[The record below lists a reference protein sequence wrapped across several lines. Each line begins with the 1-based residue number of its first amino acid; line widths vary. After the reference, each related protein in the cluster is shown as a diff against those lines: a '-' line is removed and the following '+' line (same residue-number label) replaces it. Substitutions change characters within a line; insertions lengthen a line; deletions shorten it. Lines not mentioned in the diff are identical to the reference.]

1 MVRKSSEVH
10 EQADLTSQID
20 NIPHDESQAYPL
32 ASEASSRSQCGGA
45 IRAARESQGLS
56 VHEIASRLR
65 LSPKQIDAIEADHFA
80 ALPEPTIV
88 RGFIRNYAK
97 LLKIDAQPLIDAYMV
112 IVPTAIP
119 YQMAVKPPN
128 GMRMSHQEKSK
139 SGRYALAALALLMA
153 VAVWL
158 FYQHYVAKPSPI
170 QSNTNVDISASHNAN
185 SVDESV
191 TNQNAAGV
199 NAANAPVEA
208 LLPEAALPAAE
219 RAMEPAAIGTQTS
232 TALTLPAASLPANLS
247 ATNQVLP
254 AAPANSNATQ
264 TNLSSPATPDKN
276 LLANQ
281 STYQSTNQST
291 NQSIRQLPNSQLTAS
306 TTLSAPADSAAVAT
320 SEALLAPTPKDVA
333 KLEFN
338 ASQETWVNV
347 VDANGRKIYNKV
359 IFAGSRESVDVK
371 PPINVT
377 IGNAG
382 GTTMSMN
389 GKPVEL
395 APHSRQNVAR
405 IKLE

>member
-97 LLKIDAQPLIDAYMV
+97 LLKIDAQPLINAYMV

-128 GMRMSHQEKSK
+128 GMRMSRQEKSK

-170 QSNTNVDISASHNAN
+170 QPNTNVDISASQNAN

-232 TALTLPAASLPANLS
+232 TALTLPAANLPANLS

-254 AAPANSNATQ
+254 AAPGNSNATQ
-264 TNLSSPATPDKN
+264 TNLPGPAAPDKN
-276 LLANQ
+276 LLAKQ
-281 STYQSTNQST
+281 SNNQST

-306 TTLSAPADSAAVAT
+306 TTLSAPADSAAVDT

-371 PPINVT
+371 PPVNVT

-389 GKPVEL
+389 GKHVEL

>member
-20 NIPHDESQAYPL
+20 NIPHDELQAYPL

-97 LLKIDAQPLIDAYMV
+97 LLKIEAQPLIDAYMV

-128 GMRMSHQEKSK
+128 GMRLSHQEKSK
-139 SGRYALAALALLMA
+139 SGRYALAALALMLG

-158 FYQHYVAKPSPI
+158 FYQHYVAKPSPT
-170 QSNTNVDISASHNAN
+170 QLNTNVDISATQNAN

-199 NAANAPVEA
+199 NAVNAPVEA

-219 RAMEPAAIGTQTS
+219 RAMEHAAIGAQTS
-232 TALTLPAASLPANLS
+232 TALTLPTASLPANLS

-254 AAPANSNATQ
+254 AAPGNSNATQ
-264 TNLSSPATPDKN
+264 TNLPGPAAPDKN
-276 LLANQ
+276 LLAKQ
-281 STYQSTNQST
+281 SA

-359 IFAGSRESVDVK
+359 IFAGSREIVDVK
-371 PPINVT
+371 PPVNVT

>member
-10 EQADLTSQID
+10 NQADLTSQID
-20 NIPHDESQAYPL
+20 NIPPDESQAYPL

-97 LLKIDAQPLIDAYMV
+97 LLKIDAQPLINAYMV

-128 GMRMSHQEKSK
+128 GMRMSRQEKSK

-170 QSNTNVDISASHNAN
+170 QPNTNVDISASQNAN

-232 TALTLPAASLPANLS
+232 TALTLPAASLPANLP

-254 AAPANSNATQ
+254 AAPANSIATQ
-264 TNLSSPATPDKN
+264 TSLPSPTTPDKN
-276 LLANQ
+276 QLANQ
-281 STYQSTNQST
+281 ST
-291 NQSIRQLPNSQLTAS
+291 RQLPNSQLTAS
-306 TTLSAPADSAAVAT
+306 TTLSAPANSTAVAS

-347 VDANGRKIYNKV
+347 VDANGRKIYSKV

-371 PPINVT
+371 PPVNVT

-382 GTTMSMN
+382 GTTISMN

-405 IKLE
+405 IKFE